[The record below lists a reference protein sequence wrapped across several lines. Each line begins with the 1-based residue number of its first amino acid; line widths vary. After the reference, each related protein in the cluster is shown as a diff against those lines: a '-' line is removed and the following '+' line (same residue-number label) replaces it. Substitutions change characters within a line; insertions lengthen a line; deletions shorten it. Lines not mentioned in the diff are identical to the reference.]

1 MGQVV
6 SKLSKRSLNDNKIS
20 NSQRKEMIPTPSRM
34 TNEEFQRQP
43 LSDAG
48 QQLETGKTNK
58 NQSNSSENSSS
69 EFEFAN
75 RFKDNTKATSKVK
88 T

>member
-1 MGQVV
+1 M
-6 SKLSKRSLNDNKIS
+6 
-20 NSQRKEMIPTPSRM
+20 MPTPSRM

-43 LSDAG
+43 LSDSV

-58 NQSNSSENSSS
+58 NLSNSSENSSN
-69 EFEFAN
+69 EFDLAN

-88 T
+88 N

>member
-6 SKLSKRSLNDNKIS
+6 SKLSKRSLNNNKIS
-20 NSQRKEMIPTPSRM
+20 NSQRKEIIPTSSRM
-34 TNEEFQRQP
+34 TNEEFQRP
-43 LSDAG
+43 LSDSG

-58 NQSNSSENSSS
+58 NQSNSAENSSS
-69 EFEFAN
+69 EFDLAN
-75 RFKDNTKATSKVK
+75 RFKDNTKATFKVK

>member
-6 SKLSKRSLNDNKIS
+6 SKLSKRSLDNNKIS
-20 NSQRKEMIPTPSRM
+20 NSQRKEMMPTPSRM

-43 LSDAG
+43 LSDSV

-58 NQSNSSENSSS
+58 NLSNSSENSSS
-69 EFEFAN
+69 EFDLAN

-88 T
+88 N